1 MTSRA
6 DLPWRRVGL
15 AALALAGASVAV
27 FGVLSPP
34 EHCPSVSATELR
46 ASATEAV
53 DWFTRNQRPD
63 GTWLYLYDADSDTAV
78 PDYNVVRH
86 MGAGMGLYQAASF
99 GIPGALAGA
108 DRGTEWALDRLIRRD
123 DWAAV
128 RYRNEVSSGATALLV
143 AGLAER
149 RVGTGDGRYDELLDR
164 LGRFLVAQTEPSGA
178 VLAFYDVDAGRPVAG
193 AYSKYYTGE
202 TYWALARL
210 HRLFPGGSWGDVAT
224 RIGDYLATQ
233 RDAAEDLWP
242 PIPDHW
248 AAYGLAETAA
258 FPDRVDGRPLT
269 DDEVAYVRRQS
280 GLFGSQVRWVSQRF
294 GPWGILVRGPHVPR
308 GGGYGVVGEGLTGLW
323 RAAQADARLT
333 DVREPLAERATCIA
347 GLAIR
352 EQSDAA
358 EARDFA
364 APERVRGAWFRDGET
379 RVDDQQ
385 HALAALLRTVAIVD
399 GAGGGDAAVAP
410 GAGSVRSRPAPSA
423 WLWLIALV
431 AALDPG
437 RVALGVPRRDRSRRD
452 VAVVAA
458 VGGLAGGLFVYLV
471 SLASGP
477 LLDAVDVSVPAF
489 RIAAGTV
496 GAIAGALALV
506 RPAPSPEPALP
517 GRGAALV
524 PVAVPLVAGPA
535 LLFLALSANADRG
548 AGVVA
553 LALAIAV
560 VVLGIVAARM
570 RVDGVSGRILRWATR
585 ATAAAAVVAAVLLV
599 IDGVF
604 AV

>member
-1 MTSRA
+1 M
-6 DLPWRRVGL
+6 RV
-15 AALALAGASVAV
+15 ALAGLAFAGTAVAV

-34 EHCPSVSATELR
+34 EHCPAVDAAQLR
-46 ASATEAV
+46 ASAAETV
-53 DWFTRNQRPD
+53 DWFGRNQQPD
-63 GTWLYLYDADSDTAV
+63 GTWLYLYDADNDTAAT
-78 PDYNVVRH
+78 DYNVVRH
-86 MGAGMGLYQAASF
+86 MGAGMGLYQAASA
-99 GIPGALAGA
+99 GIPGALEAA
-108 DRGTEWALDRLIRRD
+108 DRGTEWALERLIERD
-123 DWAAV
+123 DWAAP
-128 RYRNEVSSGATALLV
+128 RYQGEVSSGATALLV

-149 RVGTGDGRYDELLDR
+149 RADTGDARHDDLLAR
-164 LGRFLVAQTEPSGA
+164 LGRFLLAQTEPSGS
-178 VLAFYDVDAGRPVAG
+178 VLAYYDVATGHPVPG
-193 AYSKYYTGE
+193 VYSKYYTGE

-210 HRLFPGGSWGDVAT
+210 HRLFPGGPWGDAAA
-224 RIGDYLATQ
+224 RIGDYLATR

-248 AAYGLAETAA
+248 AAYGLAETTA
-258 FPDRVDGRPLT
+258 FPDRGDRQPLT
-269 DDEVAYVRRQS
+269 ADELAYARRQS

-294 GPWGILVRGPHVPR
+294 GPWGVLVRGPHVPR

-323 RAAQADARLT
+323 RVAQADSRLA
-333 DVREPLAERATCIA
+333 DLRAPLAERAACIA
-347 GLAIR
+347 GLAVR
-352 EQSDAA
+352 AQSDAV

-379 RVDDQQ
+379 RMDDQQ
-385 HALAALLRTVAIVD
+385 HALAALLRTIAIVD
-399 GAGGGDAAVAP
+399 ATPADSAAAAGTASALQ
-410 GAGSVRSRPAPSA
+410 SRGAPSA

-431 AALDPG
+431 AAANSG
-437 RVALGVPRRDRSRRD
+437 RVALGVPRRDRSRQD
-452 VAVVAA
+452 IVVVAA
-458 VGGLAGGLFVYLV
+458 VGGLAGGLVVFLV

-496 GAIAGALALV
+496 AAIAGAIAFV

-524 PVAVPLVAGPA
+524 PVAVPLVAAPA
-535 LLFLALSANADRG
+535 LVFLALSAHADRG

-560 VVLGIVAARM
+560 GVLAIIATGV
-570 RVDGVSGRILRWATR
+570 RVGGVSGRTLRWVTR

-599 IDGVF
+599 VDGVF